1 MGTAL
6 ALGFILAA
14 AATGI
19 FVGTRPTVMEGRWI
33 AAKLTKAG
41 GEGAEDGAGAGAGVR
56 PALECD
62 REIRVGAAGAEFAC
76 TVSSG
81 ARLRY
86 RMTRDGKVDQI
97 GVEPVRRGRAGA
109 GGAAEGGA
117 AEGGAA
123 EGGAAEDPAADPA
136 GEQGRD

>member
-6 ALGFILAA
+6 SLGFIVAA

-19 FVGTRPTVMEGRWI
+19 FVGTRPTVMDGRWI
-33 AAKLTKAG
+33 AAKLTKAAAAAAESSGGAGG
-41 GEGAEDGAGAGAGVR
+41 GEGTGVGVR
-56 PALECD
+56 AALECD

-76 TVSSG
+76 TVRSG

-86 RMTRDGKVDQI
+86 RMSRDGKVDQI
-97 GVEPVRRGRAGA
+97 GVEPVRRGRAGEA
-109 GGAAEGGA
+109 DPAEGGA
-117 AEGGAA
+117 DPAV
-123 EGGAAEDPAADPA
+123 DPAADPV